1 MIFNPRNIILLF
13 LLTYGMNLFA
23 QGSGSDSM
31 ETITMHGTY
40 YSDRFVGRKTSSGEV
55 FMQDKFTAAHRT
67 LKFGTLLL
75 VTNPKNGKEVIVRI
89 NDRCPRSQVL
99 DMTRRAAQ
107 QIGVSSHRVEV
118 KVLPDHYR
126 PLWEA
131 QELLSEL
138 MSEGRLKAM
147 VDIGLSAQKILS
159 SRADTTEQ
167 ADAKKTDNVAVYDLE
182 LLRNAN
188 LSDAKSQVR
197 RIPVLYQEYVK
208 YVNAGR
214 PGGVSVVLELTS
226 TKQRVEAVKKELQAM
241 FPDSKI
247 VPSK

>member
-67 LKFGTLLL
+67 LQFGTLLL

>member
-147 VDIGLSAQKILS
+147 VDIGLSAQMILS
-159 SRADTTEQ
+159 SRADTTKQ

-197 RIPVLYQEYVK
+197 DRK
-208 YVNAGR
+208 
-214 PGGVSVVLELTS
+214 SVV
-226 TKQRVEAVKKELQAM
+226 
-241 FPDSKI
+241 
-247 VPSK
+247 